1 MRNVLLL
8 LTGYMLLFFAIGAGL
23 ATTTAYAAPAE
34 SLAVEVNGG
43 QLVRLDRPARTVFV
57 ANPKVADVQ
66 VKSPQLVYLFG
77 KATGE
82 TTLFAVD
89 DDDREILSRRVAVTH
104 NLSRLRESI
113 DAFHPGLD
121 VEVASVQGALVLS
134 GDVPTARDADDL
146 RQLAAAF
153 LGEQQPLINRLQ
165 VTARNQVNL
174 RVRVAEVSRDIT
186 KQFGF
191 NWDAVVTGG
200 DFAVGIATGRL
211 TGGGGTPITR
221 VGDTNSLFGSLSSGN
236 LDLNGVIDA
245 LESQGLIKVLAEPN
259 LTAMSGEG
267 ASFLAGGE
275 FPILVPAGDGTLGV
289 QFKVF
294 GISLS
299 FRPTIVGSRISLHVR
314 PEVSQLS
321 TAGAV
326 DFAGFNIPALTTR
339 RAETVVELGSGQSF
353 AIAGL
358 LQSNATQDISK
369 LPGLGDVPVLGALF
383 RSDRFRRQESELVII
398 VTPYIVRPVPARQVA
413 APTDGYVAP
422 HDAERLFLGATSHR
436 RMPPGKAAMGLVGP
450 VGFDLP

>member
-1 MRNVLLL
+1 M
-8 LTGYMLLFFAIGAGL
+8 
-23 ATTTAYAAPAE
+23 
-34 SLAVEVNGG
+34 
-43 QLVRLDRPARTVFV
+43 
-57 ANPKVADVQ
+57 
-66 VKSPQLVYLFG
+66 
-77 KATGE
+77 
-82 TTLFAVD
+82 
-89 DDDREILSRRVAVTH
+89 
-104 NLSRLRESI
+104 
-113 DAFHPGLD
+113 
-121 VEVASVQGALVLS
+121 
-134 GDVPTARDADDL
+134 
-146 RQLAAAF
+146 
-153 LGEQQPLINRLQ
+153 
-165 VTARNQVNL
+165 
-174 RVRVAEVSRDIT
+174 RVAEVSRDIT

-200 DFAVGIATGRL
+200 DFAVGVATGRL
-211 TGGGGTPITR
+211 TSVGGTPITR
-221 VGDTNSLFGSLSSGN
+221 VGDTNSLFGNLSSGN

-398 VTPYIVRPVPARQVA
+398 VTPYIVRPVPAQQMA

-436 RMPPGKAAMGLVGP
+436 VMPPGNTATGLVGP